1 MLQTQESREPQ
12 EISSGGKHIPGIC
25 DLLYLPLMWM
35 VIEYVGER
43 WTYSES
49 PCTNNSKGSYSLQCC
64 QLCSDIW
71 GKTVLWK
78 TIISSLKFVLLCL
91 KKRKKKHLSVFCIW
105 YLSKRADFKDKV
117 KKKKIINE
125 GKWSDNFS
133 FLTSDKL
140 PQINLSHF
148 FKATHIRILSLPMCD
163 SRNCLEK
170 GTSFRNKI
178 LGCLSTS
185 DSCKK
190 TKSVAETKRQ
200 MKAAFSWISNNLW
213 IT

>member
-1 MLQTQESREPQ
+1 MLPTVQWHLRENGALKNDNLFFKVCVAVFEQE
-12 EISSGGKHIPGIC
+12 
-25 DLLYLPLMWM
+25 
-35 VIEYVGER
+35 
-43 WTYSES
+43 
-49 PCTNNSKGSYSLQCC
+49 
-64 QLCSDIW
+64 
-71 GKTVLWK
+71 
-78 TIISSLKFVLLCL
+78 
-91 KKRKKKHLSVFCIW
+91 KKKHLSVFCFL

-170 GTSFRNKI
+170 GNPSEIKYLAVFQPQTRVRRRSLWQKQNAKWK
-178 LGCLSTS
+178 LL
-185 DSCKK
+185 
-190 TKSVAETKRQ
+190 
-200 MKAAFSWISNNLW
+200 FSWISNNLW